1 MTLLERRRTLMLK
14 KGEIV
19 LPSGYTKLDY
29 VSGATQKIN
38 TGISAEGTIWQIDV
52 QAENN
57 PSLETQVVIATD
69 GVGGHFFGLINT
81 SKKWGV
87 GDSLYFSNA
96 ITDRSVIEIEFTTKG
111 IKATL
116 DGVTKSREGTSAHT
130 YNVHLFANPANGY
143 KYPQRLYGA
152 KCLSGGS
159 FHGIPCKRD
168 SDDKQ
173 GLYDIENDT
182 FYAIVS

>member
-1 MTLLERRRTLMLK
+1 MLK

-57 PSLETQVVIATD
+57 PLGTQVVIGTQA
-69 GVGGHFFGLINT
+69 GGGHFFGLLDVP
-81 SKKWGV
+81 KKWGV

-96 ITDRSVIEIEFTTKG
+96 ITDRSVIEIEFTTNG
-111 IKATL
+111 MKATL
-116 DGVTKSREGTSAHT
+116 DGVTISREGSSAHST
-130 YNVHLFANPANGY
+130 SVHLFANSSNGY